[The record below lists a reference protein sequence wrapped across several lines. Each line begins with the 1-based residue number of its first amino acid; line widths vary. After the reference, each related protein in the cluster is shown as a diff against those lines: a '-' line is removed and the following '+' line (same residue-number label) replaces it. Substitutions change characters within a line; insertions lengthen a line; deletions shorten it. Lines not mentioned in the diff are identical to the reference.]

1 MDPVSLTSLVLSLT
15 TFCGK
20 AVAGLNTL
28 KDTWDDSSLS
38 LTSLAAECA
47 TLGAALS
54 VLEETLLKPSSLN
67 SSDGVK
73 RPLLGNKG
81 SVTEALTSSIWCCFM
96 TISEL
101 NDEIEQVQRHA
112 DTPGTLKAR
121 GKVAYIINEGRIS
134 QLAGLLRGQSG
145 VLNTLQN
152 VLQRQSLEE
161 MERMMRLHNSQV
173 RRVNSES
180 EKSWRRRNKGA
191 RPPRSLVDVESVI
204 NADTAT
210 TTSTMF
216 QKPFDFDDIAVNAT
230 AYRKVLSRAMRSQDN
245 LLSRGSSTSK
255 NEGGDPSNLFAA
267 VKALDFDAV
276 SLLLRDGHDPNQVDI
291 SGMTPLQRCASLVNP
306 DAARIVSTLVHHGA
320 DIDAHRPGTGM
331 TALRLA
337 AKSGNLSIVKTLIGM
352 GADPSVSDRLGAQAI
367 HAAVQFNHADIVG
380 YVLTSHDGD
389 TGLEFKAAMWDDQ
402 EMTRDSSCT
411 LLHFAAASNDADDE
425 MVKLLLDY
433 GLNPNLRS
441 ERGKTALQ
449 YAASRRKA
457 TVVSCLVQYRCD
469 IVPEMCDE
477 AREVA
482 LQNDWPEVMTSS
494 LKADKITHSEIQELA
509 ERAVC
514 RGRHRVADALLAS
527 LVTISN
533 DSKETLGLQ
542 LMFAVEG
549 GHVELSKYLL
559 KQGASPWGLE
569 SQPSSPLSAAC
580 SFGYELLVK
589 ILLEHLIKDPRSRE
603 LTEDTP
609 FIVDYL
615 SEQLPL
621 TLISRRGHKHLVPLL
636 PWNILNRHRYL
647 ENGRPPLVIVA
658 ATTGQLEVAETL
670 LKLGVD
676 PNERT
681 RWDPP
686 APLDGLYCGETALSF
701 AVRRGLV
708 DWVRF
713 LLANNAQVD
722 CRIRV
727 PSESGRRGSFVIED
741 TPLTAVLRSR
751 QPHKLELVKILLS
764 YGADVNFVLQLP
776 SSTIGD
782 VARRHEF
789 ELIGDLP
796 EPLNP
801 HRREAHTRVALTP
814 LMLACEDGAPALARA
829 ILADSRI
836 DLSLTRNFG
845 PLHVAVMSNNLVLV
859 ETLLADG
866 RFGTGDIDL
875 EQPSM
880 DSFWPVCLASLGGF
894 LEILEVLVDQHGADI
909 SSPFGDIDVTCPT
922 LCLAA
927 HSGQIETVKFLLR
940 VGADLSWGDG
950 TFLAARSNGAL
961 TAILVEEIWT
971 RHARTG
977 EAFPVSPIS
986 TETALSAPLRT
997 PPTPPVTPNKAS
1009 RLKRRL
1015 SDFFRV
1021 TSRQ

>member
-1 MDPVSLTSLVLSLT
+1 MDPISLTSLVLSLT

-28 KDTWDDSSLS
+28 KDSWDDSILS

-54 VLEETLLKPSSLN
+54 VLEDTLLKPSSLN
-67 SSDGVK
+67 SSYDAK
-73 RPLLGNKG
+73 RPVLDEKG

-101 NDEIEQVQRHA
+101 NDEIAQIQKHA

-161 MERMMRLHNSQV
+161 MEKMMRLHNSQV
-173 RRVNSES
+173 RRVKSES

-191 RPPRSLVDVESVI
+191 RPPRSLVDVESVV

-245 LLSRGSSTSK
+245 LLSRGNSTSK
-255 NEGGDPSNLFAA
+255 SDEGNPSNLFAA
-267 VKALDFDAV
+267 VKALNFDAV
-276 SLLLRDGHDPNQVDI
+276 SLLLRDGHDPNQADV

-306 DAARIVSTLVHHGA
+306 DAARIVSALVHHGA
-320 DIDAHRPGTGM
+320 DIDAHRPGTGT

-337 AKSGNLSIVKTLIGM
+337 AKCGNLSVAKTLIGM
-352 GADPSVSDRLGAQAI
+352 GADPSITDRLGSRAI

-380 YVLTSHDGD
+380 YLLGSHDGNPD
-389 TGLEFKAAMWDDQ
+389 LEFQAAMWDDQ
-402 EMTRDSSCT
+402 EMTRDSNCT
-411 LLHFAAASNDADDE
+411 LLHFAAASMDADDK
-425 MVKLLLDY
+425 MVKLLLDH
-433 GLNPNLRS
+433 GLDSTIRS
-441 ERGKTALQ
+441 ERGKIALQ

-457 TVVSCLVQYRCD
+457 SVVSCFVQHSCD
-469 IVPEMCDE
+469 MVPEMRDE
-477 AREVA
+477 VRELA
-482 LQNDWPEVMTSS
+482 LQNDWPEVMNSS
-494 LKADKITHSEIQELA
+494 LQAGKTTHSEIQKLA

-514 RGRHRVADALLAS
+514 RGRYKVADALLAG
-527 LVTISN
+527 LVTVSN
-533 DSKETLGLQ
+533 DPKETLGLQ

-549 GHVELSKYLL
+549 GHIELSKYLL

-580 SFGYELLVK
+580 SFG
-589 ILLEHLIKDPRSRE
+589 
-603 LTEDTP
+603 
-609 FIVDYL
+609 
-615 SEQLPL
+615 
-621 TLISRRGHKHLVPLL
+621 HLVPLL
-636 PWNILNRHRYL
+636 PWDILNRHNYL

-670 LKLGVD
+670 VRLGVD
-676 PNERT
+676 PNET
-681 RWDPP
+681 TWWDPP
-686 APLDGLYCGETALSF
+686 VPWNGLYCGETALSF

-708 DWVRF
+708 EWVRF

-722 CRIRV
+722 CRIRI
-727 PSESGRRGSFVIED
+727 PSESGRRGSFIIED
-741 TPLTAVLRSR
+741 TPLTTVLRSR

-764 YGADVNFVLQLP
+764 HGADVNFVLELP

-782 VARRHEF
+782 AARRHEF
-789 ELIGDLP
+789 ELIEDVP

-801 HRREAHTRVALTP
+801 HRRGLDTHVVLTP

-875 EQPSM
+875 DQPFM

-927 HSGQIETVKFLLR
+927 RSGQIEIVKFLLR
-940 VGADLSWGDG
+940 VGADLSWGDR

-977 EAFPVSPIS
+977 EAFPISPTS
-986 TETALSAPLRT
+986 TETALSLPLGT
-997 PPTPPVTPNKAS
+997 LPSPPVTPNKAS

-1015 SDFFRV
+1015 TISEEYVSVPALLEARYLIAVQDVERQHAQRATWNSMNLSD
-1021 TSRQ
+1021 